1 MTTTKITP
9 APLQRSLQ
17 VIAREIGNDWGDKL
31 TKLGPET
38 GFGPAQHPARPYWS
52 AMMYLDTLDDAYY
65 SDTATSV
72 VRYFLSNAS
81 QWRGET
87 AQRVKLELKAALADH
102 DEKRKWKPVPADF
115 HLPEKR
121 RGAL

>member
-9 APLQRSLQ
+9 APLQRPLHE
-17 VIAREIGNDWGDKL
+17 VAAEIASDWGDKL

-38 GFGPAQHPARPYWS
+38 GFGPAQHPARPYWE
-52 AMMYLDTLDDAYY
+52 AMRTLHTLDSSYYLDPGTEI
-65 SDTATSV
+65 
-72 VRYFLSNAS
+72 VRRFLSNAS

-102 DEKRKWKPVPADF
+102 DEKRRWKPVPADF